1 MFIVYFV
8 YCDTCLGPGP
18 NRENHDSVELS
29 SSALGCNITSFQMM
43 AGPVDRSSERT
54 SNDQLIEDSVNSK
67 ELNLFSKLADAIGD
81 TLEAVCN
88 MQERERSELITVLG
102 LTGND
107 DNNVKIL
114 MLSGEDKSVATNITP
129 NCSRQNSYTD
139 SSDKQMNN
147 NGSKELDND
156 LEMVAIRKRKRSTSS
171 DTSRECKRVLSTSS
185 SNGNT
190 VNSLGKASSEFATQ
204 ETGDKNET
212 TETSGKCLLV

>member
-54 SNDQLIEDSVNSK
+54 SNDQLIEDSVNNK
-67 ELNLFSKLADAIGD
+67 ELDLFSKLADAIGD

-107 DNNVKIL
+107 DNNVKI
-114 MLSGEDKSVATNITP
+114 
-129 NCSRQNSYTD
+129 
-139 SSDKQMNN
+139 
-147 NGSKELDND
+147 LDND

>member
-1 MFIVYFV
+1 
-8 YCDTCLGPGP
+8 
-18 NRENHDSVELS
+18 
-29 SSALGCNITSFQMM
+29 MM

-147 NGSKELDND
+147 YDSKELDND

-171 DTSRECKRVLSTSS
+171 DTSRECKRVLATSS
-185 SNGNT
+185 SNGSKRTDFSKYLASKNGNIA
-190 VNSLGKASSEFATQ
+190 NSPDKANSEFASQ
-204 ETGDKNET
+204 ESGEKDET
-212 TETSGKCLLV
+212 VDSSGKCLLI